1 MDYESNTVK
10 IPKWFFLEE
19 KTIIFKF
26 TLELDHELYLALGF
40 TVIMKVV
47 PPERGLTIALWLC

>member
-10 IPKWFFLEE
+10 IPKYFFLEE

-26 TLELDHELYLALGF
+26 TLELHHELYLAVC
-40 TVIMKVV
+40 VI
-47 PPERGLTIALWLC
+47 